1 MPELINDPQEIRLN
15 EQQEIRQIM
24 GEPPGWIVR
33 WGNSLVLICATMLFL
48 VAYWVKYPDTIP
60 LPLILQTENPP
71 IRIPAPAT
79 SKIDVLAVREGEPVE
94 EGQTLVRFESPANAA
109 DMEKLE
115 ELLAEISLRGI
126 TSKLDLPNNLK
137 LGSIQ
142 STWSSFSENY
152 KDYLFFINRNQTKKR
167 LDILNDKIYETQKL
181 NDVLQKRKTS
191 LLQQRK
197 IKAKTLNRY
206 KELLLEKAVSKVT
219 VENLEAEYIA
229 LRSTIEDLQAEYISN
244 ELAIQ
249 GLEEQ
254 KLNLRI
260 DKDKNGNDKMI
271 RLEEDVQKL
280 RSEVD
285 RWKLAMLL
293 KAPIAGTIAFSRPLA
308 ENEFVNSGEE
318 LMTIV
323 PEGDSTGQI
332 IGLGTLA
339 TQGAGKVEVGQR
351 VNIQVDNYPFEEFGI
366 LRGNVKSIARIP
378 QERNYL
384 VEVELQDSLVTTYG
398 EVLDFRQQMSGTA
411 DIITRERRYLF
422 RLFDKLRSSWKN
434 R

>member
-33 WGNSLVLICATMLFL
+33 WGNSLVLICVTMLFL

-60 LPLILQTENPP
+60 LPLVLQTENPP
-71 IRIPAPAT
+71 IRVPAPETA
-79 SKIDVLAVREGEPVE
+79 KIDFLAVEEGDPVE
-94 EGQTLVRFESPANAA
+94 EGQVLVEFESSTDVA
-109 DMEKLE
+109 DLKELE
-115 ELLAEISLRGI
+115 ILLSEISVTGI
-126 TSKLDLPNNLK
+126 TSKLDLPKNLK
-137 LGSIQ
+137 LGNIQ
-142 STWSSFSENY
+142 GTWSSFSENY
-152 KDYLFFINRNQTKKR
+152 KDYLFFINKNQTRRR
-167 LDILNDKIYETQKL
+167 LAILNDKIYETKKL
-181 NDVLQKRKTS
+181 NDVLQKRKAA
-191 LLQQRK
+191 LLETQR
-197 IKAKTLNRY
+197 IKANTLNRY
-206 KELLLEKAVSKVT
+206 KQLLQEKAVSVVT
-219 VENLEAEYIA
+219 VENLETEYIS
-229 LRSTIEDLQAEYISN
+229 LRSTIEDLEAEYISN
-244 ELAIQ
+244 ELSIQ

-254 KLNLRI
+254 KLNLRM
-260 DKDKNGNDKMI
+260 DKDKDGNEKLI
-271 RLEEDVQKL
+271 RLEEGVQKL

-285 RWKLAMLL
+285 KWKLDKLL
-293 KAPIAGTIAFSRPLA
+293 KAPIAGTIAFSKPLA

-332 IGLGTLA
+332 IGLGTLP
-339 TQGAGKVEVGQR
+339 TEGAGKVEIGQR

-378 QERNYL
+378 KERNYL

-398 EVLDFRQQMSGTA
+398 EVLNFRQQMSGTA

-422 RLFDKLRSSWKN
+422 RLFDKLRSAWKN